1 MNELKRPSYTV
12 KAQKAYY
19 ERVKSNPEKHRHYLD
34 TINKKRKEKRE
45 KKAEEIRLLK
55 EVQDTE
61 NNEKIDYIKT
71 CIENKSDCIIKI
83 VNGVIELSC

>member
-1 MNELKRPSYTV
+1 MTELKRPSYTV

-61 NNEKIDYIKT
+61 NNEKIDMIKSL
-71 CIENKSDCIIKI
+71 IENNKNCVIKI

>member
-1 MNELKRPSYTV
+1 MTELKRPSYTV

-19 ERVKSNPEKHRHYLD
+19 ERVKSNPEKHRRYLD

-71 CIENKSDCIIKI
+71 CIENKSDCVIKI

>member
-1 MNELKRPSYTV
+1 MTELKRPSYTV

-19 ERVKSNPEKHRHYLD
+19 ERVKSYPEKHRHYLD

-45 KKAEEIRLLK
+45 KKAEEKRLLK
-55 EVQDTE
+55 EVQDA
-61 NNEKIDYIKT
+61 EKIDYIKK
-71 CIENKSDCIIKI
+71 CIENKSDCVIKI

>member
-1 MNELKRPSYTV
+1 MTDLKRPSYTV

-45 KKAEEIRLLK
+45 KKAEEKRLLK
-55 EVQDTE
+55 EVQDA
-61 NNEKIDYIKT
+61 EKIDYIKK
-71 CIENKSDCIIKI
+71 CIENKSDCVIKI

>member
-1 MNELKRPSYTV
+1 MTELKRPSYTV

-45 KKAEEIRLLK
+45 KKAEEKRLLK
-55 EVQDTE
+55 EAQDAE
-61 NNEKIDYIKT
+61 NNEKINMIKSL
-71 CIENKSDCIIKI
+71 IENNKNCVIKI